1 MELTQIVIIFAIIFL
16 IYAIY
21 AQTNMPVEQAV
32 AETPLDIS
40 TTSLIVPGKYTLIPT
55 SNKDMATIQ
64 KRSLPSQFTVDTDG
78 TVYSAKTA
86 NVEFPSKGTMKVNG
100 KMLDASSLE
109 KTEYN
114 SQKPH
119 VSGYPF
125 KYTREDLA

>member
-1 MELTQIVIIFAIIFL
+1 MTQIVIILAIAFL

-21 AQTNMPVEQAV
+21 AQMNMPVEQAV
-32 AETPLDIS
+32 AETPMDTS

-64 KRSLPSQFTVDTDG
+64 KRGLPSQFTVDSDG

-100 KMLDASSLE
+100 KMLSASSPQ
-109 KTEYN
+109 KNVYN
-114 SQKPH
+114 SQPPH